1 MADASKFPD
10 HLEYG
15 RCQKNS
21 QNRSPE
27 AKPEP
32 EKDDGPEKVQKELKQ
47 VGSRGRPQVCPFFD
61 PLTDDQIKAKTH
73 EKI

>member
-10 HLEYG
+10 HLEHG

-47 VGSRGRPQVCPFFD
+47 VGS
-61 PLTDDQIKAKTH
+61 
-73 EKI
+73 

>member
-10 HLEYG
+10 HLEHG

-32 EKDDGPEKVQKELKQ
+32 EITEKPSFAKPVKGIRR
-47 VGSRGRPQVCPFFD
+47 VG
-61 PLTDDQIKAKTH
+61 
-73 EKI
+73 